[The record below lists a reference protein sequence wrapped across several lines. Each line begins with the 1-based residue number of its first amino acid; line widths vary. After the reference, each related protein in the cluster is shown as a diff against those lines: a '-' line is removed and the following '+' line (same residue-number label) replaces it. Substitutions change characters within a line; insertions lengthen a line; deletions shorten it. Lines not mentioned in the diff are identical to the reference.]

1 MGGSIRLLPSFC
13 VCVSLSLST
22 STLLPP
28 MTPSLARVALLRIPR
43 AHCFFFSFLCCSDG
57 PAEGSTMP
65 QVARARTPT
74 RTPASPHDAMMDAQ
88 PVRGLLTLDAF

>member
-1 MGGSIRLLPSFC
+1 MQNGWIHPSTFFL
-13 VCVSLSLST
+13 SLSLPHYLQST
-22 STLLPP
+22 ASDDS
-28 MTPSLARVALLRIPR
+28 PSRARVALMRIPR

-57 PAEGSTMP
+57 PAEGSTIP